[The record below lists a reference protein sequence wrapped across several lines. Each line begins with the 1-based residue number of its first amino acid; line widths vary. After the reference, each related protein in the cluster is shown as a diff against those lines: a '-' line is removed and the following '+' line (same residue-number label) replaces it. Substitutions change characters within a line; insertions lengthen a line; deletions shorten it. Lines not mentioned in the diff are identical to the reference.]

1 MTPNTVGS
9 SPLPA
14 GDERRQ
20 ELLRR
25 LVAALRR
32 SDLREEAAESP
43 PRKGLEASAGE
54 NRSAAVAN
62 PTQRPTEEPAPS
74 SSEVLEQR
82 LRVLLEE
89 HRLDPLPERLRS
101 CSKADLRREL
111 KRIQNLRATE
121 FASRVSG
128 PGQDSRLRENARLV
142 TKIGT
147 EQARLREL
155 RRTSRYGS
163 SMLVNGGTVMAIDEQ
178 LGVLEQLKDEV
189 KTRVKQ
195 LRQRIREECDGHPEF
210 GLLAEE
216 RISAAVDRAPDVRP
230 VSKGRLRRRVEELKR
245 PVSER
250 ESGRGFLL
258 DGQDLGDAMATT
270 EQQSLSQAGE
280 FGDLLST
287 VDEIFSRM
295 GREEAPPTAPSEGA
309 GVISDLQLADVTG
322 SDPTESV
329 VLKVTDDIESS
340 RERYGVANQGDR
352 DEKYD
357 DVVRKDLEAVINL
370 QYNGVESGRAQSE
383 LIDNE
388 AYVNEKVSSSSASTD
403 RFIQNV
409 QSLSINEV
417 SSEQGNGNITDTF
430 NEQSTE
436 VPGEQGSEANTEFLK
451 EQSNDVVRYF

>member
-178 LGVLEQLKDEV
+178 FEVLEQLKDEA

-270 EQQSLSQAGE
+270 EQQSLSQTGE
-280 FGDLLST
+280 RGDLLST
-287 VDEIFSRM
+287 VDKIFSRM